1 MFVAS
6 ERHVKLPLRI
16 HSKEPVVTCLIQ
28 IQKSRRPLDRG
39 KPRVAFCPVPA
50 AHFIVILLAVL
61 LRMICQTGNQCLHI
75 FLDDAVNID
84 QIPIVIID
92 DSFVRQQGEKD
103 STPPKKGS
111 TYRV

>member
-1 MFVAS
+1 M
-6 ERHVKLPLRI
+6 
-16 HSKEPVVTCLIQ
+16 
-28 IQKSRRPLDRG
+28 
-39 KPRVAFCPVPA
+39 VAFCPVPA

-92 DSFVRQQGEKD
+92 DSFVRQEGEKD

>member
-1 MFVAS
+1 MSYSDTEIA
-6 ERHVKLPLRI
+6 P
-16 HSKEPVVTCLIQ
+16 PV
-28 IQKSRRPLDRG
+28 RPRKAHG
-39 KPRVAFCPVPA
+39 AFCPVPA

-103 STPPKKGS
+103 SPPKKGS